1 MTYLIIALTAIV
13 SYLIGSVNFSIL
25 LSKML
30 SGKDIRESGSGN
42 AGATNMLRTYGK
54 KMGVITLLLD
64 VLKGIVVILLSRLVK
79 NIAGTDE
86 IYPVISYIAGVCVIL
101 GHNFPLYF
109 GFKGGKGVATSLGVV
124 LMLDWKVGLI
134 VAVVAIAVMAVTR
147 YVSLGSILGGAMYI
161 VIEIVKMI
169 VTKSVDVIQLV
180 CVIFFISCNLEG
192 KCCCFACVLLGGCG
206 NGNLTG
212 IDAGH
217 FTVCIHF
224 GNLVIRGFPGDGCIC
239 IGRIR
244 SDGKLNRGS
253 FLTAVCTG
261 YFNAL

>member
-109 GFKGGKGVATSLGVV
+109 GFKGGKGVATAGGMVFMIDWRIALILLAIFAIIV
-124 LMLDWKVGLI
+124 LITK
-134 VAVVAIAVMAVTR
+134 
-147 YVSLGSILGGAMYI
+147 YVSLGSIAMAVFYPVFIFVFYKSLPLTLLSLIFTLI
-161 VIEIVKMI
+161 V
-169 VTKSVDVIQLV
+169 
-180 CVIFFISCNLEG
+180 
-192 KCCCFACVLLGGCG
+192 VLAHRENIKKLI
-206 NGNLTG
+206 NHTESK
-212 IDAGH
+212 
-217 FTVCIHF
+217 
-224 GNLVIRGFPGDGCIC
+224 
-239 IGRIR
+239 IG
-244 SDGKLNRGS
+244 SKKEN
-253 FLTAVCTG
+253 
-261 YFNAL
+261 N